1 MTLSRTQILERI
13 WEYEF
18 GGSSNIVDV
27 YVSQLRRK
35 LRNLRSTASIVTV
48 WGVGYK
54 LVEETNESRIVLRLA
69 GSYLAV
75 FLVVIGALSALAF
88 ALVAA
93 NFRSTLGPALD
104 TPEGNAAFAASL
116 RSVAASIVALDGA
129 LALVV
134 GAASYWLARAAVRPL
149 VDARE
154 REARFAADA
163 AHELRTP
170 LGIISS
176 VAQAAR
182 DDPVRTPAAL
192 ATITEHALDASALIA
207 DLLTLARNPELRN
220 LAREP
225 VDLEALTARQVR
237 EHQSTAAV
245 RGVRI
250 ALHSQSAIVDG
261 DERRLNQ
268 LLRNLL
274 DNALRYAVASI
285 DVAVRVERPT
295 SARRHRRRRPGRRAR
310 TRRPS
315 LRTIREGG
323 RTPTGA
329 GSASRS
335 AAGSHG
341 RTAAT

>member
-1 MTLSRTQILERI
+1 M
-13 WEYEF
+13 
-18 GGSSNIVDV
+18 
-27 YVSQLRRK
+27 
-35 LRNLRSTASIVTV
+35 
-48 WGVGYK
+48 
-54 LVEETNESRIVLRLA
+54 A

-93 NFRSTLGPALD
+93 NFRNTLGPALG
-104 TPEGNAAFAASL
+104 TPEGDAAFAASL
-116 RSVAASIVALDGA
+116 RSVAGSIVALDGA
-129 LALVV
+129 LAIVV
-134 GAASYWLARAAVRPL
+134 GAASFWLARAAVRPL
-149 VDARE
+149 IDARE

-170 LGIISS
+170 LSIISS

-182 DDPVRTPAAL
+182 DEPGRAPAAL
-192 ATITEHALDASALIA
+192 GTITDQALDASALIA

-237 EHQSTAAV
+237 EHESIAAA

-250 ALHSQSAIVDG
+250 ALQSESAIVDG

-274 DNALRYAVASI
+274 DNALRYARSSI
-285 DVAVRVERPT
+285 DVAVRANGQRAFVAIEDDGPGVAPDLVDRIFERFAKEAD
-295 SARRHRRRRPGRRAR
+295 SDGSGLGLAICRWVAR
-310 TRRPS
+310 
-315 LRTIREGG
+315 
-323 RTPTGA
+323 
-329 GSASRS
+329 
-335 AAGSHG
+335 SHG
-341 RTAAT
+341 GDVTLERGSRFVVTLPLGNYPDLERVP

>member
-1 MTLSRTQILERI
+1 
-13 WEYEF
+13 
-18 GGSSNIVDV
+18 
-27 YVSQLRRK
+27 
-35 LRNLRSTASIVTV
+35 
-48 WGVGYK
+48 
-54 LVEETNESRIVLRLA
+54 LA

-93 NFRSTLGPALD
+93 NFRNTLGPALD

-192 ATITEHALDASALIA
+192 AAITEHALDASTLIA

-237 EHQSTAAV
+237 EHETAAAA

-274 DNALRYAVASI
+274 DNALRYAVTSI
-285 DVAVRVERPT
+285 DVAVRANGQRALVAIEDDGPGVAPELVDHIFERFAKEAA
-295 SARRHRRRRPGRRAR
+295 SDGSGLGLAICRWVAR
-310 TRRPS
+310 
-315 LRTIREGG
+315 
-323 RTPTGA
+323 
-329 GSASRS
+329 
-335 AAGSHG
+335 SHG
-341 RTAAT
+341 GDVMLESGSRFVLSLPLGNYPDLDRVT

>member
-1 MTLSRTQILERI
+1 
-13 WEYEF
+13 
-18 GGSSNIVDV
+18 
-27 YVSQLRRK
+27 
-35 LRNLRSTASIVTV
+35 
-48 WGVGYK
+48 
-54 LVEETNESRIVLRLA
+54 LA

-225 VDLEALTARQVR
+225 VDLEALMARQVR

-285 DVAVRVERPT
+285 DVAVRANGQRALVAIEDDGPGVAPELVDHLFERFAKEAA
-295 SARRHRRRRPGRRAR
+295 SDGSGLGLAICRWVAR
-310 TRRPS
+310 
-315 LRTIREGG
+315 
-323 RTPTGA
+323 
-329 GSASRS
+329 
-335 AAGSHG
+335 SHG
-341 RTAAT
+341 GDVTLESGSRFLLSLPLGNYPDLDRVP